1 MAGSPL
7 LPPADFRKQDLHS
20 RRAWLEAAAPRLSG
34 LLEGLGMSAAALGLF
49 DLLTENAVGA
59 MPVPLG
65 IAPGFVVNG
74 TPVAI
79 PLATEEPSVVAA
91 AGFGAR
97 LAAEGFTAVPPPPLL
112 KAAVYL
118 EGVTTAGEAALR
130 ALGLEQL
137 VTRHRSHHPALYA
150 RGGGLTACSVVR
162 LAAPDVVKV
171 SLTLH
176 VCDAMGANI
185 ANTAA
190 EGLAPFLEEQS
201 GGRRVLAILSNA
213 APERVGRV
221 TCRVPLRRLARAG
234 HSGAELGRRIELA
247 CRIAAAD
254 PERAVTHNKGIMNGV
269 SALALATGNDTRG
282 LEAAVHAYAARDGY
296 KPLSEFVVREDAL
309 EGTLAMPLPL
319 GTVGGAVS
327 VHPAARFSLGLLGD
341 PDAATLCSYALALGL
356 AQNLAALAAL
366 AGEGIQQGHMR
377 LHASRLALE
386 AGAEQHEAAK
396 VAAAIVAAGRINAA
410 AAREA
415 LLRLRAEGAP
425 DA

>member
-1 MAGSPL
+1 MVDGK
-7 LPPADFRKQDLHS
+7 R
-20 RRAWLEAAAPRLSG
+20 
-34 LLEGLGMSAAALGLF
+34 
-49 DLLTENAVGA
+49 
-59 MPVPLG
+59 
-65 IAPGFVVNG
+65 
-74 TPVAI
+74 VAI

-91 AGFGAR
+91 ASFGAR
-97 LAAEGFTAVPPPPLL
+97 LAAEGFSTTPPPPRIN
-112 KAAVYL
+112 AAVYL
-118 EGVTTAGEAALR
+118 EGVTAAGEVVLHKIGLAALV
-130 ALGLEQL
+130 GH
-137 VTRHRSHHPALYA
+137 HRVFHPTLYA
-150 RGGGLTACSVVR
+150 RGGGLTGYAVSR
-162 LAAPDVVKV
+162 LPESGVVKV

-190 EGLAPFLEEQS
+190 EGLAPFFEEQS

-213 APERVGRV
+213 APERLGRAS
-221 TCRVPLRRLARAG
+221 CRIPLRRLARAG
-234 HSGAELGRRIELA
+234 FSGAELGRRIALV
-247 CRIAAAD
+247 CRIAAED
-254 PERAVTHNKGIMNGV
+254 PERALTHNKGIMNGV

-282 LEAAVHAYAARDGY
+282 LEAAVHGYAARDGY
-296 KPLSEFVVREDAL
+296 KPLSDFVVRDDAL

-327 VHPAARFSLGLLGD
+327 VHPVARFSLGLLGD
-341 PDAATLCSYALALGL
+341 PDAAMLCSYALALGL

-386 AGAEQHEAAK
+386 AGAEQHEAGK
-396 VAAAIVAAGRINAA
+396 VAAAIVAAGEINAA

-415 LLRLRAEGAP
+415 LLRLRAEGTA

>member
-1 MAGSPL
+1 MAVEPL
-7 LPPADFRKQDLHS
+7 LPPADFRKQDIHS
-20 RRAWLEAAAPRLSG
+20 RRAWLAGAAPRLSA
-34 LLEGLGMSAAALGLF
+34 LLEGLGASAAALGLF
-49 DLLTENAVGA
+49 ELLTENAVGA

-74 TPVAI
+74 TPVAL

-97 LAAEGFTAVPPPPLL
+97 LAAEGFTAVPPAPLL
-112 KAAVYL
+112 NAAVYL
-118 EGVTTAGEAALR
+118 EGVTGAGEAGLR
-130 ALGLEQL
+130 ALGLAPL
-137 VTRHRSHHPALYA
+137 VGRHRLLHPSLYA
-150 RGGGLTACSVVR
+150 RGGGLIGSAVSR
-162 LAAPDVVKV
+162 LPDTGVVKV

-185 ANTAA
+185 ANSAA
-190 EGLAPFLEEQS
+190 EGLAPFFEEQS

-213 APERVGRV
+213 APVRLGRV

-234 HSGAELGRRIELA
+234 FTGGEMGRRIELA
-247 CRIAAAD
+247 CRIAAED
-254 PERAVTHNKGIMNGV
+254 PDRAVTHNKGIMNGV

-282 LEAAVHAYAARDGY
+282 LEAAVHAHAARDGY
-296 KPLSEFVVREDAL
+296 KPLSEFVVRDDVL

-386 AGAEQHEAAK
+386 AGAEQHEAGK
-396 VAAAIVAAGRINAA
+396 VAAAIVAADRINAA

-415 LLRLRAEGAP
+415 LLRLRAEGTA